1 MQIPYIDNG
10 FLLSIIKLAAG
21 LTLTFFAAYY
31 LNKILVDKL
40 VIPHPELMTTLS
52 IIRRIIVLSV
62 ALIGVM
68 ATTFTVF
75 PEAIG
80 IITSLFVAAGFAS
93 IVVGLAAQSSLSNVV
108 AGFFVSV
115 SQPFRIGDAVMFRN
129 EYCYVEDMRL
139 MHTVLRT
146 WDNRRLIIPNSVLQS
161 EVLTNYSIVDPT
173 VLVPIYVQV
182 SYDSDLKKAMDIMVD
197 LAKRHPDCL
206 PIGSLPNAVVME
218 FQDSGIRLRL
228 LTRAKDQ
235 STAFNMTRDLLFEIK
250 KCTLQETA

>member
-1 MQIPYIDNG
+1 M
-10 FLLSIIKLAAG
+10 
-21 LTLTFFAAYY
+21 
-31 LNKILVDKL
+31 
-40 VIPHPELMTTLS
+40 
-52 IIRRIIVLSV
+52 
-62 ALIGVM
+62 
-68 ATTFTVF
+68 
-75 PEAIG
+75 
-80 IITSLFVAAGFAS
+80 
-93 IVVGLAAQSSLSNVV
+93 
-108 AGFFVSV
+108 
-115 SQPFRIGDAVMFRN
+115 
-129 EYCYVEDMRL
+129 
-139 MHTVLRT
+139 
-146 WDNRRLIIPNSVLQS
+146 LQS

-250 KCTLQETA
+250 KEFDRNGIVIPYPVRYITFGPETREVISELKRAVDKEHKGAES